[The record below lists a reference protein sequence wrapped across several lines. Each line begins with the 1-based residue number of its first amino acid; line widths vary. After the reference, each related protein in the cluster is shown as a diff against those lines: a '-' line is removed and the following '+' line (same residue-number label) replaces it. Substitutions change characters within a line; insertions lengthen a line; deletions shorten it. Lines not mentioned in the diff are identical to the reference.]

1 MTTAY
6 LDTSC
11 LVAIAFREPG
21 WERTAEALD
30 GFERLVS
37 SNLLEAELRSALARE
52 EVPQLAVPLLGEISW
67 ILPRR
72 PLTREIQRV
81 VAEDYLRGADLWHL
95 ACALFTAGEPAE
107 LTFATLDQRQ
117 EEIARSLGFRLLFP
131 DGSSQKSPATEHGR
145 PRQIAE

>member
-11 LVAIAFREPG
+11 LVAIAFREAG

-52 EVPQLAVPLLGEISW
+52 DVRQLAVPLLAGVSW

-72 PLTREIQRV
+72 PLTKEIQRV
-81 VAEDYLRGADLWHL
+81 AAEDYLRGADLWHL
-95 ACALFTAGEPAE
+95 ACALFTAGDPAE
-107 LTFATLDQRQ
+107 LTFATLDGRQ
-117 EEIARSLGFRLLFP
+117 SEVASALGFRPLFP
-131 DGSSQKSPATEHGR
+131 ERDR
-145 PRQIAE
+145 PLAAAR

>member
-11 LVAIAFREPG
+11 LVAIAFCEPG
-21 WERTAEALD
+21 WENTAAALD

-52 EVPQLAVPLLGEISW
+52 DVRHLAVPLLAEISW

-72 PLTREIQRV
+72 PLTKEIHRV
-81 VAEDYLRGADLWHL
+81 ATEGYLRGADLWHL
-95 ACALFTAGEPAE
+95 ACALFIAGDPAE
-107 LTFATLDQRQ
+107 LTFATLDGRQ
-117 EEIARSLGFRLLFP
+117 SVVAKSIGFPPLFP
-131 DGSSQKSPATEHGR
+131 EGSR
-145 PRQIAE
+145 PPSDVGAG